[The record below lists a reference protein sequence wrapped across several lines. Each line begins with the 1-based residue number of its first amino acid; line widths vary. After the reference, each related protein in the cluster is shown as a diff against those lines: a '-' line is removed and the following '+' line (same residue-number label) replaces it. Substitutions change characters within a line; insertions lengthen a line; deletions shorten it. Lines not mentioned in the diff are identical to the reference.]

1 LFEWLIGIAIV
12 LGAGWAVARFRLR
25 GADLSAFDRPVAER
39 FRIGEGPSAAALDA
53 VASLGGIRDAL
64 RGVPPWKRT
73 PALRRYMDGLFA
85 DRRFDAQFVSCD
97 VGGVPG
103 EWVVVPGADPQRRL
117 LYIHGGAFI
126 IGSPRSHRTLTTRFA
141 RACGGVVLA
150 IDYRLMPEHPRRAG
164 IDDCRRAYRW
174 LLDHGPDGALPAQA
188 VFVAGDS
195 AGGNLALSLL
205 NWVRDEGLRA
215 PDAAVA
221 LSPLTDA
228 TLGSPS
234 LKRNL
239 KTDAMLGPLFGWMT
253 MLPRWVLLWIGFA
266 QTRIRPND
274 PMVSP
279 VLADLSRLPPVL
291 VQASEAELLH
301 DDGSRWVAKAQ
312 AAGSPAR
319 LQTWPHMLHVWQIF
333 NPELPEAEQA
343 LAEIAAFL
351 HAAAPPPGAEPAP
364 PPAAMVPAAAAAGAG
379 Q

>member
-1 LFEWLIGIAIV
+1 MVEWIV
-12 LGAGWAVARFRLR
+12 GLAVVVAAGWAVARLR
-25 GADLSAFDRPVAER
+25 FWGADLSAFDRPVAER
-39 FRIGEGPSAAALDA
+39 FRIGEAPSAAALDA

-64 RGVPPWKRT
+64 RGVPPWQRT
-73 PALRRYMDGLFA
+73 HALRRYIDGVFA
-85 DRRFDAQFVSCD
+85 DRRFEHRFVSCD
-97 VGGVPG
+97 AGDVPA
-103 EWVVVPGADPQRRL
+103 EWVCPPGADPSRRL

-141 RACGGVVLA
+141 QACGGVVLA
-150 IDYRLMPEHPRRAG
+150 IDYRLMPEHRRRAG
-164 IDDCRRAYRW
+164 IDDCRSAYRW
-174 LLDHGPDGALPAQA
+174 LLDNGPDGAAPAQA

-195 AGGNLALSLL
+195 AGGNLALALL
-205 NWVRDEGLRA
+205 NWVRDAGLRA

-239 KTDAMLGPLFGWMT
+239 QTDAMLGPLFGWMT
-253 MLPRWVLLWIGFA
+253 KLPRWLLLWIGFA
-266 QTRIRPND
+266 QNRIAPND
-274 PMVSP
+274 PLVSP

-301 DDGSRWVAKAQ
+301 DDAQRWVAKAR
-312 AAGSPAR
+312 AAGTPAR
-319 LQTWPHMLHVWQIF
+319 LQTWPHMLHDWQIF

-351 HAAAPPPGAEPAP
+351 RAAAPPPAAV
-364 PPAAMVPAAAAAGAG
+364 PPAGVTAAATPAGTDS
-379 Q
+379 